1 MAGRECAEMIQA
13 VSEAQKPGAS
23 ITAIAL
29 KYGVSRHG
37 LHAALRRRRVSGMAL
52 AAAKAVRAG
61 ADETKAC
68 FQFEVSPGE
77 LKQALRAGA
86 GR

>member
-1 MAGRECAEMIQA
+1 MAGRECAEMVQA
-13 VSEAQKPGAS
+13 VAEAQQPGVS

-37 LHAALRRRRVSGMAL
+37 LHAALRRRRISDLAV

-61 ADETKAC
+61 ADEARAC
-68 FQFEVSPGE
+68 IQFEVSPGE
-77 LKQALRAGA
+77 LRQALRTV
-86 GR
+86 R